1 MVKDDE
7 LPALTSTSALTHW
20 LHTRQIDTSTWGQG
34 AAKQVADLWQELV
47 AGESTLQ
54 ADPPLRCVAVVEV
67 LVEREGQCLVETAQ
81 HFVDGRVRTRNR
93 PPSEKLK
100 PGEAPLAAAQRCLVE
115 ELGIEERRIRVVPRE
130 ITERVT
136 LDESGSY
143 PGLTTRYTFYRV
155 YLQVADLP
163 TAPFTTTNAAHGDG
177 DPVVAHQWAWLPT
190 G

>member
-1 MVKDDE
+1 MVKDDA
-7 LPALTSTSALTHW
+7 LPALTSMSALTHW
-20 LHTRQIDTSTWGQG
+20 LHIHQIDTRGWGQG

-67 LVEREGQCLVETAQ
+67 LVEREGQQLVETAQ
-81 HFVDGRVRTRNR
+81 HFADGRVRTRNR

-115 ELGIEERRIRVVPRE
+115 ELAIEHNRITVAQQE
-130 ITERVT
+130 ITQRVT

-163 TAPFTTTNAAHGDG
+163 TTPFTTTNTAHGHG
-177 DPVVAHQWAWLPT
+177 DPVVAHQWAWQPA

>member
-1 MVKDDE
+1 MVKDDA
-7 LPALTSTSALTHW
+7 LPALTSTLALTHW
-20 LHTRQIDTSTWGQG
+20 LHTHQIDTTTWGQG

-67 LVEREGQCLVETAQ
+67 IVEREGQRLVETAQ
-81 HFVDGRVRTRNR
+81 HFADGRVRARNR

-100 PGEAPLAAAQRCLVE
+100 PGETPLAAAQRCLVE
-115 ELGIEERRIRVVPRE
+115 ELAIEHSRITVAQQA
-130 ITERVT
+130 ITQRIT

-143 PGLTTRYTFYRV
+143 PGLTTRYTFYCV
-155 YLQVADLP
+155 YLQVAGLP
-163 TAPFTTTNAAHGDG
+163 TTPFTTENAAHGHG
-177 DPVVAHQWAWLPT
+177 DPVTAHQWGWLPT

>member
-1 MVKDDE
+1 M
-7 LPALTSTSALTHW
+7 LIANSNSTFATTDQLTHW
-20 LHTRQIDTSTWGQG
+20 LHTHQIDTTSWGQG

-47 AGESTLQ
+47 DGESTLQ
-54 ADPPLRCVAVVEV
+54 ANPPLRCVEVVEV
-67 LVEREGQCLVETAQ
+67 LVEREGQRLVETAQ
-81 HFVDGRVRTRNR
+81 HFADGRVRARNR

-115 ELGIEERRIRVVPRE
+115 ELAIEESRITVARQE

-155 YLQVADLP
+155 YLQVAGLP
-163 TAPFTTTNAAHGDG
+163 TTPFTTTNAAHGDG
-177 DPVVAHQWAWLPT
+177 DPVVAHQWAWQPT